1 MLYTVQRI
9 DEPMYGCEEP
19 RPGTEDLMEVTLQ
32 AGDGRV
38 RVLLYHDAL
47 LWAADINEGDTVTL
61 TADGQLKKE
70 RA

>member
-38 RVLLYHDAL
+38 RVLPYHDAL
-47 LWAADINEGDTVTL
+47 LRAADINEGDTVTL

>member
-1 MLYTVQRI
+1 MLYTIQRI

-19 RPGTEDLMEVTLQ
+19 APGTEDLVEVTLQ
-32 AGDGRV
+32 ARDGTIQT
-38 RVLLYHDAL
+38 LPCHDAAL
-47 LWAADINEGDTVTL
+47 RAADINEGDTVTL